1 MNANMLKGVFAT
13 ASVLL
18 AVGSASSALAQTR
31 PPPAPGVTAFIL
43 TPGQTLGDD
52 ATATDLWVAVCPPGK
67 TGLFADVLDRTGVN
81 NVRARIGVT
90 IVKDNAAITATSG
103 GEGEISSAEL
113 GKGAGA
119 YIVTYHK
126 TDAGVDDYDSVIACQ
141 PGFTDPTNLSPP
153 DPIEPTQNQ

>member
-31 PPPAPGVTAFIL
+31 PAPAPGVSPFIL
-43 TPGQTLGDD
+43 TPFQTLGAG

-67 TGLFADVLDRTGVN
+67 TALFADVLDRTGVN
-81 NVRARIGVT
+81 NVPARIGVT
-90 IVKDNAAITATSG
+90 IVKDNAAITATSA
-103 GEGEISSAEL
+103 GEGNISSATL
-113 GKGAGA
+113 SKGAGA
-119 YIVTYHK
+119 YTVTYHK
-126 TDAGVDDYDSVIACQ
+126 TDAGVDDYDSIIACM

-153 DPIEPTQNQ
+153 DPIVPTQNQ